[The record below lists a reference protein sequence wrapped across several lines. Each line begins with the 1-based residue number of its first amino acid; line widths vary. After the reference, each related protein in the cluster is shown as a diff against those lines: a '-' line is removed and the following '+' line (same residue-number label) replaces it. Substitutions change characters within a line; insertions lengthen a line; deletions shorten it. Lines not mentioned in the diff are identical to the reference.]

1 MKVSW
6 DDYSQYMEKIKMFQ
20 TMISRGLTS
29 KKTLWCCNSHV
40 PTVAVVCLTRETFG
54 VQKNY
59 DRLEEGRLW
68 TLLPSKFPPPQKMV
82 GLWQPEFPAL
92 EFAGEIFVKP
102 FSFKLV
108 FQGISWDG
116 LTVNHRKMV
125 AHFWKKKCGIGIW
138 FVIAKLLNI
147 TPPSLWFEIPTTK

>member
-1 MKVSW
+1 MLQFPRSNRRRRLPHTGDFW
-6 DDYSQYMEKIKMFQ
+6 RS
-20 TMISRGLTS
+20 
-29 KKTLWCCNSHV
+29 
-40 PTVAVVCLTRETFG
+40 
-54 VQKNY
+54 KNY

-125 AHFWKKKCGIGIW
+125 AHFWKKNVGL
-138 FVIAKLLNI
+138 V
-147 TPPSLWFEIPTTK
+147 SDLW

>member
-1 MKVSW
+1 
-6 DDYSQYMEKIKMFQ
+6 MFQ

-29 KKTLWCCNSHV
+29 KKHCDVAIPTFQPSPSFASHGRLL
-40 PTVAVVCLTRETFG
+40 AFK
-54 VQKNY
+54 KNY

-108 FQGISWDG
+108 FQGIS
-116 LTVNHRKMV
+116 
-125 AHFWKKKCGIGIW
+125 
-138 FVIAKLLNI
+138 
-147 TPPSLWFEIPTTK
+147 